1 MIVFAYFTYQPSQT
15 LLHSTVNMYGAEGE
29 AELK

>member
-1 MIVFAYFTYQPSQT
+1 MIVFAYFTYSQT
-15 LLHSTVNMYGAEGE
+15 LLHSTVNVNGAEGE